1 MVKALHVMIMNKI
14 KWIFFDLDGTLVDN
28 LPSLYSA
35 YLNFLNDYRIKGN
48 KKEFE
53 RLNGPSLKEIILIL
67 KNKYNLKESNKKL
80 LENYQQKILL
90 AYKKTR
96 PIKYSTKLLK
106 MLNNN
111 NFKLALVTSSS
122 RNLAKI
128 IIKKYKWKKFFK
140 CYVFGNEVSHSKP
153 HPEIYKLCLKRAK
166 TTTTHTLVIEDSK
179 NGYKSATKAGLRCIL
194 INKKV
199 KLYHMGEIL
208 KKYD

>member
-1 MVKALHVMIMNKI
+1 MIMNKI

-35 YLNFLNDYRIKGN
+35 YLNFLNDYRIKDN

-67 KNKYNLKESNKKL
+67 KNKYHLKKSNKKL

-128 IIKKYKWKKFFK
+128 IIKKYKWKKF
-140 CYVFGNEVSHSKP
+140 YQSQ
-153 HPEIYKLCLKRAK
+153 
-166 TTTTHTLVIEDSK
+166 
-179 NGYKSATKAGLRCIL
+179 
-194 INKKV
+194 
-199 KLYHMGEIL
+199 
-208 KKYD
+208 